1 MWKHLRLAACAE
13 NFVPLRPPNMGI
25 QNIMKRIFLIILGC
39 VSICL
44 SYAKCFSG
52 AYIAE
57 WQWDMNKKTNWV
69 NQLRLDLSVPV
80 FNGKGSF
87 EAATLHL
94 AKTGESVIGDW
105 QGFSNIEADDMFAAI
120 AVLGYMHEWKAGH
133 LFVGVRNVNE
143 DFFTSDVTALFTN
156 SSCGIFPTVAANYP
170 IANYPLSGLTVYFD
184 VTKGGWTFRNGI
196 YNGSGYNGWTA
207 HDNPFLVRPKKDGIF
222 NISQLEYSYR
232 GGRYFAGA
240 AIHTRQYAI
249 DEEGE
254 MAPAEEA
261 AHKTSCGWWVY
272 GEQTV
277 WESGERKVSCMAQ
290 YSENTS
296 RRSVC
301 YRYGEIGGAYQD
313 EANEC
318 GVSGQY
324 ARFQQGTEYSLE
336 LTWRRRLNKWLSVQP
351 SFQYVSNDDDDFTV
365 LGARLLCE
373 F

>member
-1 MWKHLRLAACAE
+1 M
-13 NFVPLRPPNMGI
+13 
-25 QNIMKRIFLIILGC
+25 GC

-44 SYAKCFSG
+44 SHAQCFSG
-52 AYIAE
+52 VYTTE

-80 FNGKGSF
+80 FGGRGSI
-87 EAATLHL
+87 EATTLHL
-94 AKTGESVIGDW
+94 AKTGDSVIGDW
-105 QGFSNIEADDMFAAI
+105 QGFSNIEADNMFAAI

-143 DFFTSDVTALFTN
+143 DFFTFDVTALFTN
-156 SSCGIFPTVAANYP
+156 SSCGIFPTVAASYP

-184 VTKGGWTFRNGI
+184 VTKGGWTFRNSI

-249 DEEGE
+249 DEEEE

-277 WESGERKVSCMAQ
+277 WESGARKVSCMAQ

-296 RRSVC
+296 RRSAC
-301 YRYGEIGGAYQD
+301 YRYAEIGGAYQD
-313 EANEC
+313 EANRC

-324 ARFQQGTEYSLE
+324 ARFRQGVEYSVE
-336 LTWRRRLNKWLSVQP
+336 LTWRRQLNKWLSVQP
-351 SFQYVSNDDDDFTV
+351 SFQYVSNADDDFTV
-365 LGARLLCE
+365 IGARLYCE